1 MYIVSSCLA
10 GINCRYN
17 GKSYENKE
25 IINLV
30 KEGKAIPLCPEQL
43 GGLST
48 PRPPSEIVID
58 ENGNKKV
65 LTQDNIDVTKE
76 FLLGGERF
84 LKVAKDLGI
93 KSAILKSKSPSCGY
107 KCIYDGK
114 FSGNLIKGNGITCD
128 LLLENGI
135 KVYSEDDFK

>member
-17 GKSYENKE
+17 GKSYENE
-25 IINLV
+25 YIVNLV
-30 KEGKAIPLCPEQL
+30 NKGKAIPLCPEVL

-48 PRPPSEIVID
+48 PRPPSEIIID
-58 ENGNKKV
+58 ENGKKKV
-65 LTQDNIDVTKE
+65 VTNEGIDITKE
-76 FLLGGERF
+76 FLLGGEKF
-84 LKVAKDLGI
+84 LKVAKALGI
-93 KSAILKSKSPSCGY
+93 NKAILKSKSPSCGHN
-107 KCIYDGK
+107 CIYDGS

-135 KVYSEDDFK
+135 KVYSENDF